1 MWTRTHSI
9 VTNKVTGQQL
19 WQLFSDVNNWHTW
32 DAGVEYAS
40 MEGKFEKGNHFTLK
54 PKGGPKV
61 KIELVETKPGK
72 QFTDLTRFPLAKMWG
87 DHTFEE
93 TPEGL
98 RITTTMTVTGPLSFL
113 WVKLVAAD
121 IVKGLPAD
129 MEAQV
134 AKAATL

>member
-1 MWTRTHSI
+1 MWTRSYS
-9 VTNKVTGQQL
+9 VLTNKVNGQQL

-32 DAGVEYAS
+32 DDGVEFAS
-40 MEGKFEKGNHFTLK
+40 IEGKFEQGNHFVLK

-61 KIELVETKPGK
+61 KIELVETEPARK
-72 QFTDLTRFPLAKMWG
+72 FTDLTRFPLAKMLG
-87 DHTFEE
+87 EHVFEE
-93 TPEGL
+93 TSEGL
-98 RITTTMTVTGPLSFL
+98 RMTTTMTVKGPLSFL

-129 MEAQV
+129 MEAQI

>member
-1 MWTRTHSI
+1 MWTRSYS
-9 VTNKVTGQQL
+9 VTTDKVNGQQL
-19 WQLFSDVNNWHTW
+19 WQLFADVNNWHTW
-32 DAGVEYAS
+32 DDGVEFAS
-40 MEGKFEKGNHFTLK
+40 IEGKFEQGNHFILK

-61 KIELVETKPGK
+61 KIELVETIPARK
-72 QFTDLTRFPLAKMWG
+72 FTDLTRFPLAKMWG
-87 DHTFEE
+87 EHLFEE

-98 RITTTMTVTGPLSFL
+98 RMTTTMTVKGPLSFL

-129 MEAQV
+129 MEAQI